1 MTAVL
6 PPQGP
11 TPRETLAAAV
21 VAAQPDWTVRAYPW
35 KPKQV
40 APGQAAVAVWRSDL
54 ELASALAVRH
64 TLTVNLYCSKTDGDA
79 AEAEADDALD
89 QLLLVIQAT
98 PGLEWS
104 RAERHVFENV
114 FSGWQITA
122 SGTSNNVYR
131 QAVLAG
137 GA

>member
-1 MTAVL
+1 MSAVL

-11 TPRETLAAAV
+11 TPREILAAAV
-21 VAAQPDWTVRAYPW
+21 AAAQASWTVKDYPW
-35 KPKQV
+35 KPRQV
-40 APGQAAVAVWRSDL
+40 APGEAAVSVWRSDL
-54 ELASALAVRH
+54 ELVSALAVKH
-64 TLTVNLYCSKTDGDA
+64 TLTVNLYVSKTEGAA

-89 QLLLVIQAT
+89 QLLLVIQGT
-98 PGLEWS
+98 PGLEWT

>member
-1 MTAVL
+1 VTATL

-21 VAAQPDWTVRAYPW
+21 LAAQPEWTVREYPW
-35 KPKQV
+35 RPKQV

-54 ELASALAVRH
+54 EAASPLALRH
-64 TLTVNLYCSKTDGDA
+64 VLTVNLYCSKTDGAA

-104 RAERHVFENV
+104 RAERHVFDNT
-114 FSGWQITA
+114 FTGWQITA
-122 SGTSNNVYR
+122 SGVSTNVYR